1 MRPRVKYHV
10 IYMNRE
16 RYCVLAMRSILKKPE
31 VSGKNT
37 SGFFSLGFC
46 CYALKA
52 VLAFQQSLQRNLSL
66 KTHLGFHADI
76 HKDATIL
83 IPTTYTFQIAGAA
96 FVVDDKG
103 SNTMSETFFE
113 HEKSANAAVTIFKW
127 ADTFELHMEIQNLV
141 KADIFLRFVF
151 FNQSGHG
158 RPDL

>member
-127 ADTFELHMEIQNLV
+127 ADTFEFHMEIQNLV

-151 FNQSGHG
+151 FNQGGHG

>member
-141 KADIFLRFVF
+141 KANVFL
-151 FNQSGHG
+151 
-158 RPDL
+158 

>member
-46 CYALKA
+46 CYALKE

-127 ADTFELHMEIQNLV
+127 ADAFEFHMEIQNLV
-141 KADIFLRFVF
+141 KANVFL
-151 FNQSGHG
+151 
-158 RPDL
+158 

>member
-10 IYMNRE
+10 IYLNRE

-76 HKDATIL
+76 HKDAAIL
-83 IPTTYTFQIAGAA
+83 VPTADAFQISGAA

-103 SNTMSETFFE
+103 SNTMSEIFFE
-113 HEKSANAAVTIFKW
+113 HEKSANPSVAIFKRVD
-127 ADTFELHMEIQNLV
+127 AFEFHMEIQNLV

>member
-96 FVVDDKG
+96 FVVDDKR

-141 KADIFLRFVF
+141 KANVFL
-151 FNQSGHG
+151 
-158 RPDL
+158 

>member
-76 HKDATIL
+76 HKDAAIL
-83 IPTTYTFQIAGAA
+83 VPTADAFQISGAA

-113 HEKSANAAVTIFKW
+113 HEKSANPSVAIFKRVD
-127 ADTFELHMEIQNLV
+127 AFEFHMEIQNLV
-141 KADIFLRFVF
+141 KADIFLRFVLF
-151 FNQSGHG
+151 DQGGHG
-158 RPDL
+158 CPDL